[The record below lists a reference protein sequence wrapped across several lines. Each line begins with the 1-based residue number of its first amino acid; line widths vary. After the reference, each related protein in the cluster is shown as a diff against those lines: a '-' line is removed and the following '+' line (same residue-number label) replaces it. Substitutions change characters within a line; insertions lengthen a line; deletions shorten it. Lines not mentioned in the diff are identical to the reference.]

1 MRIALLLFCLLQ
13 VGCTSGGGARW
24 YAPATW
30 FSSTEGKAVDKADAK
45 VDATQETLL
54 KEAQK
59 SAHRT
64 GVALETAPTSKEVDL
79 ARSEIS
85 ETTTLLDQAVGPLTL
100 SEKEK
105 IIAQVAGLLSENEEL
120 RKAIRD
126 EREKDRA
133 ATKKLSEKHARAQ
146 EYAARAHAQLK
157 EAFVREN
164 ALADEARA
172 ANAIKWIA
180 IGGGVLAGAAYL
192 YLRFMVGGIPSAVG
206 QAMRTIRTNH
216 PNMAPQV
223 ESIFDSLLNRNEQS
237 EIRKHAQ

>member
-1 MRIALLLFCLLQ
+1 MRVSLLLCLLLC
-13 VGCTSGGGARW
+13 GCASGGGARW

-45 VDATQETLL
+45 VDQTQEVLL

-64 GVALETAPTSKEVDL
+64 EQALTSAPTSKEVDL

-105 IIAQVAGLLSENEEL
+105 IIAQVSGLLSENEKL
-120 RKAIRD
+120 REVVRA
-126 EREKDRA
+126 EREADRTT
-133 ATKKLSEKHARAQ
+133 TKRLSEKHAKAQ
-146 EYAARAHAQLK
+146 EFAVRAHAQLK

-164 ALADEARA
+164 ALADEARTER
-172 ANAIKWIA
+172 AIKWIA
-180 IGGGVLAGAAYL
+180 IFGAGLVGIAYF
-192 YLRFMVGGIPSAVG
+192 YLKFMVGGIPSALG
-206 QAMRTIRTNH
+206 QALRTIRTNH

-223 ESIFDSLLNRNEQS
+223 ESILDGLLNRNEQ
-237 EIRKHAQ
+237 EQVRKHAQ